1 VSRAYTEGQIEVVP
15 VLLPLI
21 DGISSVR
28 VYVPKDLR
36 TPDARK
42 SVGKTLAE
50 VHKRFKDGV
59 PLLDPIE
66 DMHIE
71 DDNFK
76 KIIRVPPDRR
86 RICDP
91 GVMFALTI
99 TFSFVYRQKI
109 EMLEDR
115 LNSNPAFKEPS
126 LEQRYALYVKKMV
139 CAPLS
144 ACLLPPLSSLCLILL
159 YFLVGRGERDQAV
172 EEADQELGG
181 HRAQGPAQVHEA
193 RAAAAG
199 PHQQGYTLL
208 SFRFGAPLLPQESI
222 DSDLL
227 RLRVS
232 QTTSSR

>member
-1 VSRAYTEGQIEVVP
+1 MSRTYTEGQIEVVP

-76 KIIRVPPDRR
+76 KIIRVPPDRH
-86 RICDP
+86 RICVTQP
-91 GVMFALTI
+91 SCLRSTSPSPLFT
-99 TFSFVYRQKI
+99 
-109 EMLEDR
+109 DR
-115 LNSNPAFKEPS
+115 KSRCWRTDSTATPPS
-126 LEQRYALYVKKMV
+126 RSR
-139 CAPLS
+139 PWSS
-144 ACLLPPLSSLCLILL
+144 ATRS
-159 YFLVGRGERDQAV
+159 
-172 EEADQELGG
+172 
-181 HRAQGPAQVHEA
+181 
-193 RAAAAG
+193 
-199 PHQQGYTLL
+199 T
-208 SFRFGAPLLPQESI
+208 
-222 DSDLL
+222 
-227 RLRVS
+227 
-232 QTTSSR
+232 